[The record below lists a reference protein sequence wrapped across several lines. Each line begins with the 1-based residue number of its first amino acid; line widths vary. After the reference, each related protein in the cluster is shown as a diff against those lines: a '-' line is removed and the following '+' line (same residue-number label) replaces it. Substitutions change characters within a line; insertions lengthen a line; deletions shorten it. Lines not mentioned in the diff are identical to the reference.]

1 MRNRALELIGKEL
14 GMFVDR
20 GIQLPVR
27 LADLPDSTIDSMLK
41 EAEEA
46 VARENAIAAE
56 RTADVEPE
64 PIQ

>member
-1 MRNRALELIGKEL
+1 M
-14 GMFVDR
+14 DR
-20 GIQLPVR
+20 GMQLPVK